1 VVHADICEDAAGE
14 EAKKIN
20 GLLLKL
26 IMMSSFDF
34 NFNSSLLIASLTLN
48 EKTRMMQNQNE
59 CSQDPMMQ

>member
-14 EAKKIN
+14 ETKKIN

-34 NFNSSLLIASLTLN
+34 NFNSGLLIASLTLN
-48 EKTRMMQNQNE
+48 EKTRVMQNQNE